1 MEETN
6 AMQQGIET
14 ERAALLARFIEE
26 NAASLMITLRG
37 YVRKAHLVP
46 GDYVAVQEAAL
57 ELLEEVYIEALRT
70 ASRFDPS
77 RPSRAWLL
85 GIANNLVLRKRESKQ
100 IQSQREKTVS
110 DLRRADQEEL
120 TDEDILD
127 RLTTLYH
134 EGPES
139 GVIANEQYEYLLSLV
154 SEGDRQLL
162 RLAIELD
169 LDGKSLAQVLGCN
182 YNAALVR
189 LCRARQH
196 LRSAFERQRGESNE

>member
-14 ERAALLARFIEE
+14 EGATLLARFIEE

-46 GDYVAVQEAAL
+46 DNNEAVQEAAF
-57 ELLEEVYIEALRT
+57 ELLDEVYVEALKT
-70 ASRFDPS
+70 ISHFDPS
-77 RPSRAWLL
+77 RPPRAWLL
-85 GIANNLVLRKRESKQ
+85 GIANNLVLRKRESKKT
-100 IQSQREKTVS
+100 QSQREKTVS

-120 TDEDILD
+120 TDEDVLD
-127 RLTTLYH
+127 RLATLSH
-134 EGPES
+134 EGPEP
-139 GVIANEQYEYLLSLV
+139 GVIASEQFEYLLSLV

-169 LDGKSLAQVLGCN
+169 LDGQSLAQALGCS

-196 LRSAFERQRGESNE
+196 LRGAIERQRGESNE

>member
-14 ERAALLARFIEE
+14 ERATLLARFIEE

-37 YVRKAHLVP
+37 YVRKARLVP
-46 GDYVAVQEAAL
+46 DDYEAVQEAAL
-57 ELLEEVYIEALRT
+57 ELLEEVYIEARKT

-77 RPSRAWLL
+77 RQPRAWLL
-85 GIANNLVLRKRESKQ
+85 GIANNLVLRRRESKQ
-100 IQSQREKTVS
+100 MQSQREKTVS

-127 RLTTLYH
+127 RLTSLYH

-139 GVIANEQYEYLLSLV
+139 GVIANEQFEYLLSLV
-154 SEGDRQLL
+154 SEGDRHLL

-169 LDGKSLAQVLGCN
+169 LDGKSLAQALGCS
-182 YNAALVR
+182 YNTALVR
-189 LCRARQH
+189 FYRARQH
-196 LRSAFERQRGESNE
+196 LRSTIERQRGESNE

>member
-14 ERAALLARFIEE
+14 ERATLLARFIEE

-37 YVRKAHLVP
+37 YVRKARLVP
-46 GDYVAVQEAAL
+46 DNNEAVQEEAL
-57 ELLEEVYIEALRT
+57 ELLEEVYIEARKT

-77 RPSRAWLL
+77 RQPRAWLL

-100 IQSQREKTVS
+100 AQSQRETAVS
-110 DLRRADQEEL
+110 DLRQADQEEL

-127 RLTTLYH
+127 RLTTLSH

-139 GVIANEQYEYLLSLV
+139 DVIANEQFEYLLSLV

-169 LDGKSLAQVLGCN
+169 LNGKSLAQTLGCS
-182 YNAALVR
+182 YNTALVR